1 MRMVVCDYYQ
11 ADRDSIA
18 AECRH
23 SYSSELGAALAA
35 VELAMAYTPNLRL
48 GPVVSLPHRLRV

>member
-18 AECRH
+18 AERKH
-23 SYSSELGAALAA
+23 SYSSKLGAALAA
-35 VELAMAYTPNLRL
+35 VEWAMAYTPNLRL
-48 GPVVSLPHRLRV
+48 EPVVSRPHRLRV